1 MCGLELWSVFT
12 CIVVCVHVHVRV
24 RTLNRSIYVG
34 VLLVIHFSLIWSSEK
49 LSSELI

>member
-1 MCGLELWSVFT
+1 MCGLELWGVFT
-12 CIVVCVHVHVRV
+12 CIVVCVHVRV
-24 RTLNRSIYVG
+24 CTLNRSIYKG